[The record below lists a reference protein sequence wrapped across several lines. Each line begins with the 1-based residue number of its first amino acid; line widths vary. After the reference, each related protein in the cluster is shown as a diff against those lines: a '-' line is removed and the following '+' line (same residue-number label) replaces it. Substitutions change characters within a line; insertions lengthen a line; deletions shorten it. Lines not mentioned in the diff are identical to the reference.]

1 MRGAESLNA
10 TLPSKLD
17 SDREP
22 CVEFLRTLCH
32 TEIQDDGKFKD
43 HRLFRVTL
51 KYGQNKEGGQ
61 SMPPYREIYFKLDLQ
76 VALMILRRRRVAA
89 RYDDGTCNVLSG
101 ARCPIVTHRQARSGM
116 ACELNLYAVEDAG
129 NAPKALARIDILDD
143 ICETSC
149 CDESGTVRVELSAAW
164 RTRNA
169 GINEIT
175 IKRGKESDGE
185 WALLKVE

>member
-1 MRGAESLNA
+1 
-10 TLPSKLD
+10 
-17 SDREP
+17 
-22 CVEFLRTLCH
+22 
-32 TEIQDDGKFKD
+32 
-43 HRLFRVTL
+43 
-51 KYGQNKEGGQ
+51 
-61 SMPPYREIYFKLDLQ
+61 
-76 VALMILRRRRVAA
+76 
-89 RYDDGTCNVLSG
+89 
-101 ARCPIVTHRQARSGM
+101 M

-129 NAPKALARIDILDD
+129 TPRKAFARIDILDD

>member
-61 SMPPYREIYFKLDLQ
+61 SMPSYREIYFKLDLQ

-101 ARCPIVTHRQARSGM
+101 ARCPIVCPPTGKIRDGLRAQPVRS
-116 ACELNLYAVEDAG
+116 
-129 NAPKALARIDILDD
+129 
-143 ICETSC
+143 
-149 CDESGTVRVELSAAW
+149 
-164 RTRNA
+164 
-169 GINEIT
+169 
-175 IKRGKESDGE
+175 
-185 WALLKVE
+185 